1 MIDLQEYGWSNT
13 DSEFPSGLIPA
24 RVTEMHRNLYK
35 VICPLGE
42 VNAQLKGSFLH
53 QANEQSDFPAVGD
66 FVLIQL
72 REDGTAGITELL
84 PRRSKFSR
92 TDYSGKGVKHVK
104 TILEQVIAT
113 NFDYVFIV
121 SSLNQD
127 LNINRITRYL
137 TLAIISGA
145 TPVIVLTK
153 ADLSENWQQL
163 LTLVKEAAE
172 DVAVIAI
179 SSETGFGMEQ
189 LLPFLQ
195 PGKTI
200 VLLGMSGVGKSTLL
214 NALAGE
220 EYMSVKEIR
229 EDDARGRHTTT
240 HRQLFKLPS
249 GAMIIDTPGLREV
262 GLWESE
268 EGIHSSFADVEEL
281 MRQCRFSN
289 CTHVSEPGCAV
300 LSAICE
306 GRLPQKRWKD
316 YLTQTKEAAF
326 VKGKQKPQSHKKR
339 KSWR

>member
-1 MIDLQEYGWSNT
+1 MIDLQEYGWLNA
-13 DSEFPSGLIPA
+13 DSEYPVGLVPA
-24 RVTEMHRNLYK
+24 RITEMHRNLYK
-35 VICPLGE
+35 VVYPLGE

-53 QANEQSDFPAVGD
+53 QTKEQSDLPAVGD

-72 REDGTAGITELL
+72 RENSVAGIAKLL

-104 TILEQVIAT
+104 TILEQVIAA
-113 NFDYVFIV
+113 NFDYVFIL

-127 LNINRITRYL
+127 LNVNRITRYL
-137 TLAIISGA
+137 TLAKVSGG

-153 ADLSENWQQL
+153 ADLSENLNQQI
-163 LTLVKEAAE
+163 TYVRESVKGE
-172 DVAVIAI
+172 VVVAI
-179 SSETGFGMEQ
+179 SCETSLGLDQ
-189 LLPFLQ
+189 LQPYLQ

-220 EYMSVKEIR
+220 ERMSVKDIR

-249 GAMIIDTPGLREV
+249 GAMVIDTPGLREV

-268 EGIHSSFADVEEL
+268 EGIQASFSDVEEL
-281 MRQCRFSN
+281 MQQCRFSN
-289 CTHVSEPGCAV
+289 CKHVSEPGCAV
-300 LSAICE
+300 LSAIAE
-306 GRLPQKRWKD
+306 GRLTQMRWND
-316 YLTQTKEAAF
+316 YLTQIKEAAF
-326 VKGKQKPQSHKKR
+326 VKRMKKKPIFKK
-339 KSWR
+339 

>member
-1 MIDLQEYGWSNT
+1 MIDLLEYGWSNA
-13 DSEFPSGLIPA
+13 DSEFPAGLTPA

-35 VICPLGE
+35 VVCPFGE
-42 VNAQLKGSFLH
+42 VNAQLKGTFLH
-53 QANEQSDFPAVGD
+53 QATEQSDLPAVGD

-72 REDGTAGITELL
+72 RNNSTAGIVHLL

-113 NFDYVFIV
+113 NFDFVFIL

-137 TLAIISGA
+137 TLTRISGG

-153 ADLSENWQQL
+153 ADLSENWQQQ
-163 LTLVKEAAE
+163 LTLVKESAK
-172 DVAVIAI
+172 DVTVVAL

-189 LLPFLQ
+189 LQPYLQ

-220 EYMSVKEIR
+220 EHMSVKEIR

-262 GLWESE
+262 GLWESD
-268 EGIHSSFADVEEL
+268 EGIHSGFADVEDL
-281 MRQCRFSN
+281 MRQCYFSN
-289 CTHVSEPGCAV
+289 CKHVSEPGCAV
-300 LSAICE
+300 LSAISE
-306 GRLPQKRWKD
+306 GTLSQNRWKD

-326 VKGKQKPQSHKKR
+326 VKGKQKPQNHKKR

>member
-1 MIDLQEYGWSNT
+1 MIDLLEYGWSNAN
-13 DSEFPSGLIPA
+13 SEFPVGLVPA

-35 VICPLGE
+35 VVCSSGE
-42 VNAQLKGSFLH
+42 VDAQLKGSFLH
-53 QANEQSDFPAVGD
+53 QANEQSDLPAVGD
-66 FVLIQL
+66 FVLVQL
-72 REDGTAGITELL
+72 RDHSTAGIVQLL

-113 NFDYVFIV
+113 NFDYVFIL

-137 TLAIISGA
+137 TLTRISGG

-153 ADLSENWQQL
+153 ADLSENWQQQ
-163 LTLVKEAAE
+163 LTLVKESAK
-172 DVAVIAI
+172 DVTVVAL

-189 LLPFLQ
+189 LQPYLQ

-214 NALAGE
+214 NALAGAKH
-220 EYMSVKEIR
+220 MSVKEIR

-249 GAMIIDTPGLREV
+249 GAMVIDTPGLREV

-268 EGIHSSFADVEEL
+268 EGIHSGFADIEEL
-281 MRQCRFSN
+281 MRQCHYSN
-289 CTHVSEPGCAV
+289 CKHVSEPGCAV
-300 LSAICE
+300 LSAITE
-306 GRLPQKRWKD
+306 GTLSQNRWKD

-326 VKGKQKPQSHKKR
+326 VKRKKKPQNHKKR
-339 KSWR
+339 KTWR